1 MKKGDFQRLAV
12 NPPAYANYFGQPRVL
27 LGTLG
32 IVELNIN
39 GFPFPGWS
47 TVEKSR
53 QVAHIILP
61 VLNKLKGV
69 NWSFQLEMSELD
81 SIQRR
86 FLLERMQ
93 ITYAMAARNEAC
105 HVLINDKQDME
116 AYVNDEEELL
126 ILRFFPGEEDSISR
140 AEDTCRKLR
149 DELTELL
156 PVARH
161 PKFGYLSACPEK
173 TGSGLWY
180 SFLLHTPA
188 MQILNGNRQLQ
199 TELEQ
204 LVPMDPQPLFPRGNG
219 AHAGLYWLHTYTISF
234 GTAARTTMEKLHIA
248 VNDIIALERR
258 ARTRLLMEPKKRQKF
273 LALLEKMLMKTERG
287 EVKTFNASLE
297 ALSALQ
303 LGHELGLLQARRAKA
318 STAKLFSAAYFDIA
332 PTSLALK
339 QKLLSPRRRHEARID
354 YLRKLVHEK
363 LELQP
368 TFRQQKS

>member
-69 NWSFQLEMSELD
+69 NWSFQSEMSELD

-161 PKFGYLSACPEK
+161 PKFGYLSACPEQ

-188 MQILNGNRQLQ
+188 LQ
-199 TELEQ
+199 SAIADRT
-204 LVPMDPQPLFPRGNG
+204 GTTG
-219 AHAGLYWLHTYTISF
+219 AHGSS
-234 GTAARTTMEKLHIA
+234 
-248 VNDIIALERR
+248 
-258 ARTRLLMEPKKRQKF
+258 
-273 LALLEKMLMKTERG
+273 
-287 EVKTFNASLE
+287 ASLPTRQR
-297 ALSALQ
+297 SPCRP
-303 LGHELGLLQARRAKA
+303 LLVAHLHHFFWDGGPNNDGETAHRR
-318 STAKLFSAAYFDIA
+318 
-332 PTSLALK
+332 
-339 QKLLSPRRRHEARID
+339 E
-354 YLRKLVHEK
+354 
-363 LELQP
+363 
-368 TFRQQKS
+368 